1 MEVVIA
7 FYSRTG
13 NTQAMADL
21 LEEEARQRGHT
32 VRLVQIA
39 HDRKPGYFGCLGLAS
54 GRKDADIANTESEL
68 DLGGADL
75 VILGAPVWGGRFAP
89 FVRTFLERAKG
100 REGKPAGVFVS
111 CGSTIDRASRFAPE
125 MGEYASSM
133 GLAVKSTMCAS
144 RKDRQMHREIG
155 RAFLDELLGPAPAP
169 PDAAAVAA
177 TADAAATPAEPAP
190 AERGAPPGSPREG

>member
-1 MEVVIA
+1 VEVVIA

-21 LEEEARQRGHT
+21 LLEETRLRGHT

-39 HDRKPGYFGCLGLAS
+39 HDRKPGYFGCLSLAS
-54 GRKDADIANTESEL
+54 GKRDADIANPEEDL
-68 DLGGADL
+68 DLGTADL

-111 CGSTIDRASRFAPE
+111 CSSTLDRAERFAPE
-125 MGEYASSM
+125 LEEYATSM
-133 GLAVKSTMCAS
+133 GLTVKGTMCAS
-144 RKDRQMHREIG
+144 RKDRLMHREIG
-155 RAFLDELLGPAPAP
+155 RAFLDGLLGPAPAAP
-169 PDAAAVAA
+169 AA
-177 TADAAATPAEPAP
+177 TSSPDTAP
-190 AERGAPPGSPREG
+190 SPPPPPQVEGEAPVEAPKEK

>member
-21 LEEEARQRGHT
+21 LGEEARQRGHT

-39 HDRKPGYFGCLGLAS
+39 HDRKPGDFGCLSLAT
-54 GRKDADIANTESEL
+54 GRRQADIANTDAEL

-100 REGKPAGVFVS
+100 REGKPAGMFVS
-111 CGSTIDRASRFAPE
+111 CGSTITQAERFAPE
-125 MGEYASSM
+125 MGEYAASM
-133 GLAVKSTMCAS
+133 GLSVRGTMCAS

-155 RAFLDELLGPAPAP
+155 RAFLDGLLGTAPAAGQ
-169 PDAAAVAA
+169 AAAAPSGEA
-177 TADAAATPAEPAP
+177 SSGPAG
-190 AERGAPPGSPREG
+190 GAPPAEGPGDG

>member
-1 MEVVIA
+1 LEVVIA

-21 LEEEARQRGHT
+21 LEEEARLRGHT

-39 HDRKPGYFGCLGLAS
+39 HDRKPGYFGCLSLAS
-54 GRKDADIANTESEL
+54 GKKGADIANPDAEL
-68 DLGGADL
+68 DLGTADL

-111 CGSTIDRASRFAPE
+111 CSYPLQRAERFAPE
-125 MGEYASSM
+125 MGEYVESM
-133 GLAVKSTMCAS
+133 GLEVKGTMCAS
-144 RKDRQMHREIG
+144 RRDRLSHREIG
-155 RAFLDELLGPAPAP
+155 RAFLDGLMGPAP
-169 PDAAAVAA
+169 VAS
-177 TADAAATPAEPAP
+177 DAAATPAPPTP
-190 AERGAPPGSPREG
+190 AEGEAPVGGPKEE

>member
-21 LEEEARQRGHT
+21 LDEEARLRGHT

-39 HDRKPGYFGCLGLAS
+39 HDRKPGYFGCLSLAT
-54 GRKDADIANTESEL
+54 GKRDADIANPEAEL
-68 DLGGADL
+68 DLGTADL

-111 CGSTIDRASRFAPE
+111 CSSTLDKAERFAPE
-125 MGEYASSM
+125 LGEYAASM
-133 GLAVKSTMCAS
+133 GLAVKGTMCAS
-144 RKDRQMHREIG
+144 RKDRLMHREIG
-155 RAFLDELLGPAPAP
+155 RAFLDGLLGPAPAT
-169 PDAAAVAA
+169 AA
-177 TADAAATPAEPAP
+177 TAATPSPAPQPEGEAPAEPP
-190 AERGAPPGSPREG
+190 KKE